1 MEILN
6 YKKTEIQNSYV
17 DFKASMDAV
26 VERVEEGF
34 VQIGYY
40 LKIARDTQVLQES
53 GYKSVTDF
61 AAAEYGL
68 DKSAVSRFI
77 AINDRFAED
86 GYSDRLKDQYRGMG
100 RAKLSVMLL
109 LPEEITEE
117 LTPDYSKSDI
127 QKIKDE
133 VEEEKKVTDLEVMME
148 QQDFDTEL
156 LDNNLKRAMY
166 QLGHDIPEL
175 HRQIWN
181 VWQIW
186 NGWQQTKWPE
196 IQREIMDI
204 LAPAGEGMHSVRV
217 AGIGRLMIT
226 LHGTDQDIALINV
239 RSGEKEKYSWDDMME
254 AIGLLM
260 EGDTPEESWA
270 KTYGENSSVAPVQL
284 DPKSK
289 VTKAAEPKP
298 GSQGAEKNIPENEER
313 EEMRQE
319 EAEPAAGVPEEIGPE
334 QLPHGTSKGDGV
346 SWKEPEEKKEFREE
360 LPKKDAEY
368 RVPIGSNLLKDIR
381 SGQRF
386 LILRT
391 KDPFCV
397 ENIIHLFGQKNGE
410 ETGIEIDI
418 QITHL
423 IKDHGGLVPGY
434 VAFQFEVIP
443 AAPGQIPG
451 QMEIGDVAKEEGVE
465 LESGEEIDAEAGV
478 HGECAKSNT

>member
-1 MEILN
+1 
-6 YKKTEIQNSYV
+6 
-17 DFKASMDAV
+17 
-26 VERVEEGF
+26 
-34 VQIGYY
+34 
-40 LKIARDTQVLQES
+40 
-53 GYKSVTDF
+53 
-61 AAAEYGL
+61 
-68 DKSAVSRFI
+68 
-77 AINDRFAED
+77 
-86 GYSDRLKDQYRGMG
+86 
-100 RAKLSVMLL
+100 
-109 LPEEITEE
+109 
-117 LTPDYSKSDI
+117 
-127 QKIKDE
+127 
-133 VEEEKKVTDLEVMME
+133 
-148 QQDFDTEL
+148 
-156 LDNNLKRAMY
+156 
-166 QLGHDIPEL
+166 
-175 HRQIWN
+175 
-181 VWQIW
+181 
-186 NGWQQTKWPE
+186 
-196 IQREIMDI
+196 
-204 LAPAGEGMHSVRV
+204 
-217 AGIGRLMIT
+217 MIT
-226 LHGTDQDIALINV
+226 LHGADQDITLINV

-260 EGDTPEESWA
+260 EGDTPEESWT

-319 EAEPAAGVPEEIGPE
+319 EAEQAAGVPEEIGPE
-334 QLPHGTSKGDGV
+334 QLPHGTSKGDGI

-451 QMEIGDVAKEEGVE
+451 QMEIGDMEKEEGVE
-465 LESGEEIDAEAGV
+465 PESGEETDAEAGV
-478 HGECAKSNT
+478 HGESAESDT